1 MKSQYKI
8 WEETRERGGAEYVF
22 FFLACLGSEGSEGR
36 WLRLLAIRIIPVEC
50 KQKQF
55 RLLRCFGSIDVG
67 LVIYFLASGRANGY
81 SRYSSMNMEHKILG
95 IDMDRGKETWTR
107 NTYLYGFVV
116 GDSVYLMPGS
126 L

>member
-1 MKSQYKI
+1 MTNIRDTVVYL
-8 WEETRERGGAEYVF
+8 WHNNMEY
-22 FFLACLGSEGSEGR
+22 GT
-36 WLRLLAIRIIPVEC
+36 EC

-95 IDMDRGKETWTR
+95 INMDRGKETWTR